1 MDAISL
7 RVATLNAWALPAP
20 IGHQVSGRIEQLG
33 AALPPLHLDVVA
45 LQEVWRGDARRL
57 LVEAGRRSGL
67 RYHWHRPRAL
77 SGSGLLV
84 LSRWPILDAAFEG
97 YLLGGPPHLTRL
109 DYFAGKG
116 FARLRIAGPDGPFT
130 LINTH
135 LQARYGR
142 RVDHGYSGHRAGQI
156 VQLAKTMRGVRD
168 PLLLV
173 GDFNMREDHTGYAV
187 LHGLTHVRDLS
198 RERGRAEATVLPE
211 NPYRNHDTPRRVDYI
226 FARDGV
232 ETRWVPL
239 AARRAFDAIFT
250 LGGEPA
256 TYSDHAGVIADVAL
270 VAGDGVVAPQV
281 DPQAV
286 AAARQALRDGR
297 ERAARRRGS
306 HRGGAVAAIGGAAV
320 LAAGVRAPA
329 LGRRGF
335 LRSALQGAA
344 VALTAPAAGLAVV
357 SELVVPEE
365 LHAFDLL
372 EYELARLERVE
383 PLRRSPRDAVR
394 SVSAEGPEG

>member
-1 MDAISL
+1 MDAIPL
-7 RVATLNAWALPAP
+7 RVATLNAWALPPP
-20 IGHQVSGRIEQLG
+20 IGHQVPGRIEQLG

-45 LQEVWRGDARRL
+45 LQEVWRRDARHL

-67 RYHWHRPRAL
+67 LHHWHRPRAL
-77 SGSGLLV
+77 GGSGLLV
-84 LSRWPILDAAFEG
+84 LSRWPILDAAFEA
-97 YLLGGPPHLTRL
+97 YLLGGPPHLTQL

-142 RVDHGYSGHRAGQI
+142 RVAHGYVGHRAGQI
-156 VQLAKTMRGVRD
+156 VQLAKTMRAERD
-168 PLLLV
+168 PVLLV
-173 GDFNMREDHTGYAV
+173 GDFNMREDHTGYGILRA
-187 LHGLTHVRDLS
+187 LTGVRDLS

-211 NPYRNHDTPRRVDYI
+211 NPYRNHDKPRRVDYV
-226 FARDGV
+226 FARDGAAA
-232 ETRWVPL
+232 RWEPL
-239 AARRAFDAIFT
+239 AARRAFDGLFT

-256 TYSDHAGVIADVAL
+256 TYSNHAGVIADVAL
-270 VAGDGVVAPQV
+270 VPGSGVVAPRV
-281 DPQAV
+281 DPQAL
-286 AAARQALRDGR
+286 AAARRALRDGR

-306 HRGGAVAAIGGAAV
+306 HRGGAAAAIGGAAMI
-320 LAAGVRAPA
+320 AAGVRAPA
-329 LGRRGF
+329 IGRRGF

-344 VALTAPAAGLAVV
+344 FALTAPAAGLAVV

-365 LHAFDLL
+365 LRAFDIL

-383 PLRRSPRDAVR
+383 PLERPSRDALR
-394 SVSAEGPEG
+394 AVSAP